1 MISEGPANNFAG
13 PFYFNEIRFR
23 TLNKDTS

>member
-23 TLNKDTS
+23 TLNKFTF